1 MVEALRD
8 ASLQVKNGW
17 SYCETLAETT
27 GDPVAWQT
35 LRFLALEYGAV
46 ELLPGC
52 RAARLLD
59 TTDYDNHVRH
69 YSAEFPWPAER

>member
-1 MVEALRD
+1 MTVI
-8 ASLQVKNGW
+8 
-17 SYCETLAETT
+17 
-27 GDPVAWQT
+27 QT
-35 LRFLALEYGAV
+35 ERSERVLALEYGAV